1 MEITSVKSLSKGW
14 FYYLKKLQF
23 PGKISEKS
31 CFELP
36 SSFAPKTSE
45 NEENT
50 DDVEYVIEDELVS
63 APLLNLLL
71 HIIRNQPKDK
81 NIYEAK

>member
-1 MEITSVKSLSKGW
+1 MEITSVKSFFKGW
-14 FYYLKKLQF
+14 YHSFKKLQL
-23 PGKISEKS
+23 PGIIRKNQDT
-31 CFELP
+31 FL
-36 SSFAPKTSE
+36 FAPKTSE
-45 NEENT
+45 NDGNA

-71 HIIRNQPKDK
+71 HIIRNQPNDK